1 MNAFI
6 TFCRQNAKQSIEKE
20 IHLLGIKNPK
30 NISVLEKFNLRSG
43 QPIVCVIES
52 FRIIAFYLITN
63 DGELHQIYGSLDFL
77 FEIEEIDDFC
87 LINLKKYNYINYTLL
102 ELFKCISREESKI
115 YSDLFESF
123 EETIFYN
130 LLHTE
135 SDFLKIKNFI
145 KKEINKLDISILLK
159 TRMFKTL
166 SVVKSPNNKILKKK
180 IDVDLHGYT
189 IKINTMLT

>member
-6 TFCRQNAKQSIEKE
+6 TFCRQTTRQNNEKE

-43 QPIVCVIES
+43 QPVVCVIES
-52 FRIIAFYLITN
+52 FTIVAFYLIAN
-63 DGELHQIYGSLDFL
+63 DGELHQVYGSLDFL

-87 LINLKKYNYINYTLL
+87 LINLQKYNYINYTLI
-102 ELFKCISREESKI
+102 EIFKCLSRDESKI
-115 YSDLFESF
+115 YCDLFETL
-123 EETIFYN
+123 EESIFYN

-145 KKEINKLDISILLK
+145 KKEISKLDINLLVK
-159 TRMFKTL
+159 TRLFKSL
-166 SVVKSPNNKILKKK
+166 SIMKSPNNKILKKK
-180 IDVDLHGYT
+180 IDVDLNGYT
-189 IKINTMLT
+189 IKINTLLT

>member
-6 TFCRQNAKQSIEKE
+6 TFCRQNANE

-30 NISVLEKFNLRSG
+30 NIAVLEKYSLKSG

-52 FRIIAFYLITN
+52 FRIIAFYLISN
-63 DGELHQIYGSLDFL
+63 NGDLNQVYGSLDYL

-87 LINLKKYNYINYTLL
+87 LINLQKYNYINYSLL
-102 ELFKCISREESKI
+102 EIFKCLSKEEAKL
-115 YSDLFESF
+115 YSNIFEKF

-130 LLHTE
+130 LLHTQ

-145 KKEINKLDISILLK
+145 KKEINKLSLDETIRIRLLRSLLVMK
-159 TRMFKTL
+159 A
-166 SVVKSPNNKILKKK
+166 PNSKILKKK
-180 IDVDLHGYT
+180 IDVDLYGYN
-189 IKINTMLT
+189 IKINTLFI

>member
-6 TFCRQNAKQSIEKE
+6 TFCRQTIRQNNEKE

-52 FRIIAFYLITN
+52 FTIVAFYLISN
-63 DGELHQIYGSLDFL
+63 SGELHQVYGSLDYL
-77 FEIEEIDDFC
+77 FEIDEIDDFC
-87 LINLKKYNYINYTLL
+87 LINLQKYNYINYLLL
-102 ELFKCISREESKI
+102 EIFKCISKDEAKI
-115 YSDLFESF
+115 YSDVFEKL

-135 SDFLKIKNFI
+135 SDFLKIKNFL
-145 KKEINKLDISILLK
+145 KKEIYKINLSDLVKVRILK
-159 TRMFKTL
+159 SL
-166 SVVKSPNNKILKKK
+166 STAKNPNNKILKKK
-180 IDVDLHGYT
+180 IDVDLYGYN
-189 IKINTMLT
+189 IKINTMIT